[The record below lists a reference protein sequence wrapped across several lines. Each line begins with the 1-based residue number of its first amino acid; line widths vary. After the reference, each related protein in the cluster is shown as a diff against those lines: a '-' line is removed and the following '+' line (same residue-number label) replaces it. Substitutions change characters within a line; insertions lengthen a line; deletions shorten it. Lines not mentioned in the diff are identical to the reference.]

1 MQDKKSNKKE
11 RGVALLFLLRILPDV
26 ATSTDL
32 NHLQR
37 KPRIIPKHFYNI
49 INIVGY
55 HTVRK

>member
-11 RGVALLFLLRILPDV
+11 RGVALLVLLRTLPDV
-26 ATSTDL
+26 ATSANL

-37 KPRIIPKHFYNI
+37 KPQIIPKPFYNI